1 MLFVVYLWPH
11 PTVIVSHLL
20 SSLSLSCT
28 CLLFSL
34 APPRKLTGV
43 WALRWL
49 FLSASLVVVPHRHY
63 RHCYHHNIVAL
74 SLYPIPMCC
83 CIMYCHCCN
92 QFSGVSCPSCCLRC
106 FSLFSSLDR
115 YNQTLLRHANLI
127 LVIVII
133 IVVLLSSLI
142 RVCPCLPSSKLPSS
156 TKYKRQEEKKPS
168 RVTEVSIH
176 ILPAPSSTSR
186 LPWKVSFWRVQSFA
200 VRGIL

>member
-11 PTVIVSHLL
+11 PTVIVSHFL
-20 SSLSLSCT
+20 SSLSLSLSCT
-28 CLLFSL
+28 CIRLLLFSL

-92 QFSGVSCPSCCLRC
+92 QFSGVSPPSCCLRC

-115 YNQTLLRHANLI
+115 YNQNLLRHANLI

-142 RVCPCLPSSKLPSS
+142 RVIVCL
-156 TKYKRQEEKKPS
+156 RQSYHRQPRCGEHTSEFDAWRKKTDTS
-168 RVTEVSIH
+168 QLLIH
-176 ILPAPSSTSR
+176 GR
-186 LPWKVSFWRVQSFA
+186 D
-200 VRGIL
+200 

>member
-11 PTVIVSHLL
+11 PTVIVSHFL
-20 SSLSLSCT
+20 SSLSLSLSCT
-28 CLLFSL
+28 CIRLLLFSL

-49 FLSASLVVVPHRHY
+49 FLSVSLFVVPHRHY
-63 RHCYHHNIVAL
+63 RHYYHHNIFEL

-92 QFSGVSCPSCCLRC
+92 QFSGVSPPSCCLRC

-115 YNQTLLRHANLI
+115 YNQNLLRHANLI

-142 RVCPCLPSSKLPSS
+142 RVIVCLRQVTIVNHGAVNIQVSS
-156 TKYKRQEEKKPS
+156 TPEEKKPI
-168 RVTEVSIH
+168 RH
-176 ILPAPSSTSR
+176 
-186 LPWKVSFWRVQSFA
+186 SFWSMDEINDRSVKEYYGEAPLNS
-200 VRGIL
+200 

>member
-11 PTVIVSHLL
+11 PTAIVSHFL
-20 SSLSLSCT
+20 SSLSLSLSCT
-28 CLLFSL
+28 CIRLLLFSL

-43 WALRWL
+43 WALRWI
-49 FLSASLVVVPHRHY
+49 FLSVSLFVVPHRHY
-63 RHCYHHNIVAL
+63 RHYYHHNIFEL

-92 QFSGVSCPSCCLRC
+92 QFSGVSPPSCCLRC

-115 YNQTLLRHANLI
+115 YNQNLLRHANLI

-142 RVCPCLPSSKLPSS
+142 RVIVCL
-156 TKYKRQEEKKPS
+156 RQSYHRQPRCGEHTSEFDAWRKETDTS
-168 RVTEVSIH
+168 QLLIH
-176 ILPAPSSTSR
+176 GR
-186 LPWKVSFWRVQSFA
+186 D
-200 VRGIL
+200 